1 LLDIVQRYLP
11 QLFADTPAALPAA
24 NLHVFDTL
32 IQIKAQLDEATRM
45 LDGQQGLIDLTFGA
59 FTTQMCA
66 AGDAFD
72 PLAAIVKLMASV
84 SSAVLAKQ
92 TKNEIND
99 TYRDARGFS
108 PALQQ
113 RHQQHHQ
120 QQQQQQ
126 QHAGGKGSG
135 ATRRGSGKGGGKNG
149 QQRPPPPPGLPGMV
163 WMGSYGA
170 WCRKPYDSNGNFLH
184 HGCVRCG
191 AGSIAPNAGHH
202 GINCHATLAEK
213 ADWLQHARA
222 VR

>member
-1 LLDIVQRYLP
+1 MAKIRGELDDAIL
-11 QLFADTPAALPAA
+11 T
-24 NLHVFDTL
+24 
-32 IQIKAQLDEATRM
+32 
-45 LDGQQGLIDLTFGA
+45 LDGQQELIDVT
-59 FTTQMCA
+59 FTTFLVDLRAGGHAFQPVA
-66 AGDAFD
+66 AV
-72 PLAAIVKLMASV
+72 VKAMASLSTSV
-84 SSAVLAKQ
+84 TNKK
-92 TKNEIND
+92 TKTTINAA
-99 TYRDARGFS
+99 YSGAQGSS

-113 RHQQHHQ
+113 QPQHQ
-120 QQQQQQ
+120 QQQQRQQ
-126 QHAGGKGSG
+126 QQQPSGGGKGSG
-135 ATRRGSGKGGGKNG
+135 GANKGGGKGGGKNG